1 MIITIF
7 TNKTGYYLSNVL
19 KYILTKEKHIVNIA
33 EKIDLKN
40 ENLYIILFSQKVK
53 TFPKNY
59 IIYNLE
65 QKDISPWI
73 NKKYELSMIHSKK
86 SWDYSH
92 VNISKFNSIVQ
103 KKLSYFRL
111 PCIDYN
117 LILELNNFHPSNNIT
132 KFNLLN
138 NLDIQEF
145 DILFYGV
152 MNPKRRKILNQIEN
166 KLDKKF
172 KMKIISNIYEYTLF
186 QFIKKS
192 KIILNI
198 SYYENALLECYR
210 INEVQS
216 CKKLVI
222 SFYPNHQ
229 DIINY
234 EYYKNSVV
242 FVKTIPEMINSI
254 FFYLNNQDEY
264 NKKINNIKFIE
275 NTEFIND
282 FL

>member
-1 MIITIF
+1 MIINIF

-19 KYILTKEKHIVNIA
+19 KYILSNEKYIVFITEEIN
-33 EKIDLKN
+33 LKN

-53 TFPKNY
+53 VYPKNY

-73 NKKYELSMIHSKK
+73 DKKYELSIIHSKK

-92 VNISKFNSIVQ
+92 VNINKFNSYIQ
-103 KKLSYFRL
+103 KKISYFRL

-117 LILELNNFHPSNNIT
+117 LILKMNNLNTSNDLT

-138 NLDIQEF
+138 NLIINEY
-145 DILFYGV
+145 DILFYGI
-152 MNPKRRKILNQIEN
+152 MNFKRKKILKMIEN
-166 KLDKKF
+166 KLNRKF
-172 KMKIISNIYEYTLF
+172 KMQIINNIYGYTLF
-186 QFIKKS
+186 EFIKKS

-222 SFYPNHQ
+222 SFYPNK
-229 DIINY
+229 DDLINY

-242 FVKTIPEMINSI
+242 FVNSIPEMINSI
-254 FFYLNNQDEY
+254 HFYLNNKDEY
-264 NKKINNIKFIE
+264 EKKINNIKFLE
-275 NTEFIND
+275 STEFIND
-282 FL
+282 LL

>member
-1 MIITIF
+1 MIIYIF

-19 KYILTKEKHIVNIA
+19 KYILKKEKHIVYIT
-33 EKIDLKN
+33 EQIELKN
-40 ENLYIILFSQKVK
+40 ENLYIILFSHKVK
-53 TFPKNY
+53 IFPKNY

-73 NKKYELSMIHSKK
+73 DKKYELSMIHSKK

-92 VNISKFNSIVQ
+92 VNISKFNSIIQ
-103 KKLSYFRL
+103 KKLSYFQL

-117 LILELNNFHPSNNIT
+117 LILELNNLYPSNNIT
-132 KFNLLN
+132 KFSLLN
-138 NLDIQEF
+138 NLHMQEF

-152 MNPKRRKILNQIEN
+152 MNHKRKKILNQIEN
-166 KLDKKF
+166 NLDKKF
-172 KMKIISNIYEYTLF
+172 KMQIISNIYGYYLF
-186 QFIKKS
+186 EFIKKA

-222 SFYPNHQ
+222 SFYPNKQ

-242 FVKTIPEMINSI
+242 FVKTVPEMINSI
-254 FFYLNNQDEY
+254 FFYLNNPDEY

-275 NTEFIND
+275 NTNFIND
-282 FL
+282 LL

>member
-1 MIITIF
+1 MIINIF

-19 KYILTKEKHIVNIA
+19 KYILSNEKYIVFITEEIN
-33 EKIDLKN
+33 LKN

-53 TFPKNY
+53 VYPKNY

-73 NKKYELSMIHSKK
+73 NKKYELSIIHSKK

-92 VNISKFNSIVQ
+92 VNINKFNSYIQ
-103 KKLSYFRL
+103 KKISYFRL

-117 LILELNNFHPSNNIT
+117 LILKMNN
-132 KFNLLN
+132 LN
-138 NLDIQEF
+138 NLIINEY
-145 DILFYGV
+145 DILFYGI
-152 MNPKRRKILNQIEN
+152 MNFKRKKILKMIEN
-166 KLDKKF
+166 KLNKKF
-172 KMKIISNIYEYTLF
+172 KMQIINNIYGYTLF
-186 QFIKKS
+186 EFIKKS

-222 SFYPNHQ
+222 SFYPNK
-229 DIINY
+229 DDLINY
-234 EYYKNSVV
+234 EYYKNSVI
-242 FVKTIPEMINSI
+242 FVNSIPEMINSI
-254 FFYLNNQDEY
+254 HFYLNNKDEY
-264 NKKINNIKFIE
+264 EKKINNIKFLE
-275 NTEFIND
+275 STEFIND
-282 FL
+282 LL

>member
-19 KYILTKEKHIVNIA
+19 KYILTKEKHIVNIT
-33 EKIDLKN
+33 EKIDLNN

-92 VNISKFNSIVQ
+92 VNISKFNAFIQ

-117 LILELNNFHPSNNIT
+117 LILELNNLH
-132 KFNLLN
+132 
-138 NLDIQEF
+138 IQEF

-166 KLDKKF
+166 KLDKIF
-172 KMKIISNIYEYTLF
+172 KMQIISNIYGYTLF
-186 QFIKKS
+186 EFIKKS